1 MANHIMSMPKNVGMS
16 HLRASGVTATSSGLP
31 TPPARS
37 ALQQFE
43 IPTGSHP
50 WLQKPLVDCSVAM
63 CLSINRFLMQ
73 VGFFG
78 TMLSPPS
85 HRFLLSRIFLFIILF
100 HSLYNSL
107 GLLRTAL
114 GVRFR
119 CHCDRSWCFARPQIV
134 TRRTPSDNVAVM
146 LSDSNSFR
154 SIAY

>member
-1 MANHIMSMPKNVGMS
+1 MGLGASDISEVVIPVNFGLLGLAGTRCRMANHIMSMPKNVGMS

-43 IPTGSHP
+43 LPTGSYH

-85 HRFLLSRIFLFIILF
+85 HRFLL
-100 HSLYNSL
+100 
-107 GLLRTAL
+107 
-114 GVRFR
+114 
-119 CHCDRSWCFARPQIV
+119 
-134 TRRTPSDNVAVM
+134 
-146 LSDSNSFR
+146 
-154 SIAY
+154 